1 MKRSRFTQEQ
11 ITFALSD
18 QPHADLVVHQ
28 HLHAIGAPVCEA
40 IGVMRARDASSA
52 RLFNL
57 NQIASAI
64 TGAVHTCS
72 EWSPQAKPTHCVG
85 PRKVIGTAPAKCK
98 LRLNLRHS
106 AQLDSD
112 TE

>member
-1 MKRSRFTQEQ
+1 ML
-11 ITFALSD
+11 ALSD

-98 LRLNLRHS
+98 LQIAPQFEALRS
-106 AQLDSD
+106 TGQRY
-112 TE
+112 